1 MPLTL
6 SQRSAHYTASPIR
19 ELLKLTEQPGMISL
33 AGGLP
38 AAESFPV
45 SALRAACEAVLSEAP
60 QAALQYGPSEGIAP
74 LREWV
79 AAHLRA
85 QGVPAEASRVLITSG
100 SQQGLDLLGRVLID
114 PDSTVLVERP
124 SYLGALQAFA
134 HYGPRFALLD
144 DDEHGAL
151 PPAFALRGSARLAYL
166 QPNFRNPTGQTM
178 SAARRVAWADALHG
192 SDMAVLEDDP
202 YGELWFDAPPPAPL
216 ARLLPGQTISLG
228 TFSKVLAPGL
238 RLGFVHAPQA
248 VFDKLLLARQAAD
261 LHTSSLAQRV
271 VLHAL
276 LDGVLTEQAPR
287 LRQIYRKR
295 RDALLAGLD
304 RHMPAGVRWNRPAG
318 GMFVWLELPPALD
331 AAALLPLAVAQ
342 RVAYVPGSAFH
353 AAGRAPRNTLRL
365 SFATA
370 SPEQLEQAAAR
381 LGAVFA
387 QAIADSPAQTTYASP
402 ALPAA

>member
-1 MPLTL
+1 MAIVLA
-6 SQRSAHYTASPIR
+6 QRSTTFTSSPIR
-19 ELLKLTEQPGMISL
+19 ELLRLTEQPGVISL

-45 SALRAACEAVLSEAP
+45 PALRAACDAVLSEAP

-85 QGVPAEASRVLITSG
+85 QGVPADAARVLITSG

-114 PDSTVLVERP
+114 PGSTVLVERP

-134 HYGPRFALLD
+134 PYGPRFALLD
-144 DDEHGAL
+144 DDAQGAL
-151 PPAFALRGSARLAYL
+151 PPAATLRGSARLAYL

-178 SAARRVAWADALHG
+178 SAARRAAWADALRH
-192 SDMAVLEDDP
+192 SDVAVLEDDP
-202 YGELWFDAPPPAPL
+202 YGELWFDTPPPAPL
-216 ARLLPGQTISLG
+216 ARLLPGQAISLG

-238 RLGFVHAPQA
+238 RLGFVHAPQP

-261 LHTSSLAQRV
+261 LHTSSLAQQV
-271 VLHAL
+271 VLRAL

-287 LRQIYRKR
+287 LRQLYRER
-295 RDALLAGLD
+295 RDALLAGLE

-331 AAALLPLAVAQ
+331 AAALLPLAIAQ
-342 RVAYVPGSAFH
+342 RVAYVPGAAFY
-353 AAGRAPRNTLRL
+353 ASGRALRNTLRL

-381 LGAVFA
+381 LGAVFG
-387 QAIADSPAQTTYASP
+387 QAIADLPAETAHAST